1 MTVIDDFIE
10 KCEVQIDK
18 IVKYQAPRSLIR
30 GALFGMD
37 PNPSAIELWPK
48 KYAIHNYYELCTI
61 GAKNFGYLVDDLGL
75 SHNVKKAIPKDTAW
89 WVGMI
94 VGGFLT
100 AYTYGAP
107 WAAAGAVDLVNL
119 YLKKR
124 EKKQND
130 PEGKIKKG
138 SL

>member
-30 GALFGMD
+30 GIVFEMD
-37 PNPSAIELWPK
+37 LIPSAIELWPK
-48 KYAIHNYYELCTI
+48 KHTIPNSSELCTI
-61 GAKNFGYLVDDLGL
+61 GAKNFRYLIDDSDLPHHLKEEYPIL
-75 SHNVKKAIPKDTAW
+75 SCAKDTAW

-94 VGGFLT
+94 GGGFLT
-100 AYTYGAP
+100 AYTYGVP
-107 WAAAGAVDLVNL
+107 WAVTGVIDLVNL

-124 EKKQND
+124 EKK
-130 PEGKIKKG
+130 
-138 SL
+138 